1 MRRLTS
7 LADRSLQP
15 ILLATAGMPARI
27 RRDRLRAAAV
37 DQRVPL
43 KILLRRIDWLLIRRT
58 A

>member
-1 MRRLTS
+1 MKRMTS

-15 ILLATAGMPARI
+15 VLTATAGLPPRI